1 MVPER
6 EDELKLVRA
15 IKNNDRDSWKTFVD
29 KYSDLIFSSIRQ
41 WCQPYCRRSSYSHI
55 CPWCLS
61 YQRSVSAYSETCEEA
76 LDMYIFSLEALKGR
90 IVKFRGES
98 RLSTFIV
105 ASMRYVKLDYFRQKY
120 GRLQVPQVIKKF
132 SKTAQEVY
140 KLLCRGKEKEDIAGA
155 LNISSDEV
163 REMEKDIRNKL
174 RNEGM
179 EWKHLDGWIA
189 IKSEPQPLISEQDD
203 EIIDQ
208 TPPYFDPSPEEQEI
222 KLYLKEALKELTPV
236 KRRLLQLRF
245 QKRLSVNQISDMVCK
260 MDFFNI
266 TSQKQIYNEI
276 DEAIEMVAE
285 SIKKRYE
292 SDNSLS
298 GEMKK
303 CVKDLIEDLMLST
316 GEKIE

>member
-15 IKNNDRDSWKTFVD
+15 IKDNDKDLWKTFVN

-41 WCQPYCRRSSYSHI
+41 WCQPYCRKSSYSHI

-61 YQRSVSAYSETCEEA
+61 YQRTVSAYSETCEEA

-120 GRLQVPQVIKKF
+120 GRLQVPQAIKKF
-132 SKTAQEVY
+132 SKTSQEVY

-155 LNISSDEV
+155 LNITSDEV
-163 REMEKDIRNKL
+163 REIERDIRNKL
-174 RNEGM
+174 RNENM

-189 IKSEPQPLISEQDD
+189 IKSEPQPLISEYDD
-203 EIIDQ
+203 DIIDQ
-208 TPPYFDPSPEEQEI
+208 TPAYFDPSPEEQEI
-222 KLYLKEALKELTPV
+222 KLYLKEALKELSPV

-245 QKRLSVNQISDMVCK
+245 QKRLSVTQVAEVVNR

-266 TSQKQIYNEI
+266 TTQKQIYNEI
-276 DEAIEMVAE
+276 DEAIEFIAE
-285 SIKKRYE
+285 SIKKRYDTE
-292 SDNSLS
+292 KSLS

-316 GEKIE
+316 VEKIE